1 MKWSLAALGWRTG
14 LGLLLVGCLLSGSAH
29 AQVPPAGHTPAT
41 SPDAEPYRVGA
52 GDALRLD
59 VQGRSDLSG
68 TFTVAD
74 DGSVVF
80 PLIGSVQA
88 EGRTLAEMRSD
99 LARRISLFDR
109 SSPQVSL
116 SISEYKSRKIFVLG
130 AVLLPG
136 IYAFAELPNIW
147 DAIAEAGGPLEDADL
162 SKVELIPGDSKG
174 DRATTIVDVAAVI
187 RQSRASSLPRLRP
200 GDTVRVPR
208 GGAAARGNVLLFGA
222 VPHPGPL
229 PADQATD
236 LVTALLKSGGAL
248 PEAKLKEVQIVRT
261 AGGRTMQFQV
271 NLNNYFKH
279 GDLASNP
286 ILEPGD
292 TVYLPREAPPSTGAQ
307 RYLALAGLVVG
318 LTVSILAISN
328 NNH

>member
-1 MKWSLAALGWRTG
+1 MIWSLAANAWRTG
-14 LGLLLVGCLLSGSAH
+14 LGVLLVGCLLGGSAS
-29 AQVPPAGHTPAT
+29 AQVPPAGHTPA
-41 SPDAEPYRVGA
+41 SSSEAEPYRVGA

-68 TFTVAD
+68 TFTVAA

-80 PLIGSVQA
+80 PVVGTVQA
-88 EGRTLAEMRSD
+88 EGRSLAEIRSD
-99 LARRISLFDR
+99 LSRRISLFDR
-109 SSPQVSL
+109 SNPQVTI

-162 SKVELIPGDSKG
+162 SKVELIPGDTG
-174 DRATTIVDVAAVI
+174 GNRATTVVDVADAV
-187 RQSRASSLPRLRP
+187 RQSRAASLPRLRP

-208 GGAAARGNVLLFGA
+208 GGVAAKGNVQIFGA
-222 VPHPGPL
+222 VPRPGPL
-229 PADQATD
+229 PTDQAPD

-248 PEAKLKEVQIVRT
+248 PEAKLDKIQIVRKV
-261 AGGRTMQFQV
+261 GDRSIQFQV
-271 NLNNYFKH
+271 NLNNYFKY
-279 GDLASNP
+279 GDKSSNP
-286 ILEPGD
+286 ILQPGD
-292 TVYLPREAPPSTGAQ
+292 TVYLPREKPPSSAFT
-307 RYLALAGLVVG
+307 RYLGIASLLVG
-318 LTVSILAISN
+318 LTISILAISN

>member
-1 MKWSLAALGWRTG
+1 
-14 LGLLLVGCLLSGSAH
+14 LLVGCLLGGNVY
-29 AQVPPAGHTPAT
+29 AQVPPAGHTPST

-59 VQGRSDLSG
+59 VQGRADLSG

-74 DGSVVF
+74 DGTIVF

-99 LARRISLFDR
+99 LSRRISLFDR

-116 SISEYKSRKIFVLG
+116 SISDYKSRKIFVLG

-162 SKVELIPGDSKG
+162 SKVELIPGDSSG
-174 DRATTIVDVAAVI
+174 GRTTTVVDVAAVI
-187 RQSRASSLPRLRP
+187 RQSRASSLPRLRS

-208 GGAAARGNVLLFGA
+208 GGAAAMGNVLLFGA
-222 VPHPGPL
+222 VPRPGSL
-229 PADQATD
+229 SAEQAPD
-236 LVTALLKSGGAL
+236 LVTAILKSGGAL
-248 PEAKLKEVQIVRT
+248 PEAKLKEIQIVRQV
-261 AGGRTMQFQV
+261 GDRSVQFQV
-271 NLNNYFKH
+271 NLNNYFKY
-279 GDLASNP
+279 GDKASNP
-286 ILEPGD
+286 ILQAGD
-292 TVYLPREAPPSTGAQ
+292 AVYLPREAPPSTGAQ

-318 LTVSILAISN
+318 LTISILAISN
-328 NNH
+328 NNNH